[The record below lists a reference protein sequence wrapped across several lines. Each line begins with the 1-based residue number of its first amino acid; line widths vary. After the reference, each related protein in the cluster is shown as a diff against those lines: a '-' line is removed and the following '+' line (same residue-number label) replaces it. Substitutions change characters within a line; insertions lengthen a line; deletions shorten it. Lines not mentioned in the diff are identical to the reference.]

1 MASLVNKMN
10 DDNVLFGEYNIEELK
25 DDDNF
30 DKLIEVFTKFTLK
43 YENFVKNY
51 HSLKSKENLK
61 SFCNDSQKLFSIIN
75 YSLNESLNDDDS
87 DDDDSDD
94 DEDTHNQIK
103 NTIKNIDIFLTSL
116 PDNEFI
122 DNHSLEESE
131 DKLTN
136 EKTKIALFE
145 INSFFKKLGDDINDI
160 NESMKELDTGL
171 EKSCNQIRKTIEIAI
186 ISKELKEKYS
196 SLNENIKNKNFNFIK
211 KDIKWVNEKMEL
223 INTIINDNNYDLK
236 KELDYKKFYEIGEK
250 HENGI
255 TVTEEESN
263 YLTEY
268 NCIYT
273 FNSLLSYLKSIKF
286 VIEKIIT

>member
-1 MASLVNKMN
+1 MASLMNKMN
-10 DDNVLFGEYNIEELK
+10 DDNILFGEYNIEELK

-51 HSLKSKENLK
+51 HSLKSKDNLK

-87 DDDDSDD
+87 DDD
-94 DEDTHNQIK
+94 EDTCKQIE

-131 DKLTN
+131 DKLNN
-136 EKTKIALFE
+136 EKIKIALFE
-145 INSFFKKLGDDINDI
+145 INSFFKKLGDNINDL
-160 NESMKELDTGL
+160 NESMKEMNTGL
-171 EKSCNQIRKTIEIAI
+171 EKSCNQLKKTVEIAI

-211 KDIKWVNEKMEL
+211 EDIKWINEKMEL
-223 INTIINDNNYDLK
+223 IITIINDNNYDLK

-255 TVTEEESN
+255 TVTKEESN

-268 NCIYT
+268 NYIYT

-286 VIEKIIT
+286 IIEKIIT

>member
-1 MASLVNKMN
+1 MASIISKINEN
-10 DDNVLFGEYNIEELK
+10 DDNIIFGEYNIKELK

-30 DKLIEVFTKFTLK
+30 DKLMEVLTKFALK
-43 YENFVKNY
+43 YESFVKNF
-51 HSLKSKENLK
+51 HILKSKENLK

-75 YSLNESLNDDDS
+75 HSLSESLNDE
-87 DDDDSDD
+87 DSDD
-94 DEDTHNQIK
+94 DEDTHNQIE
-103 NTIKNIDIFLTSL
+103 NIIKNIDIFLTSI

-131 DKLTN
+131 DKFIN

-145 INSFFKKLGDDINDI
+145 INSFFKKLGDDMNDL
-160 NESMKELDTGL
+160 NKSMTEMNTGL
-171 EKSCNQIRKTIEIAI
+171 EKSCNQLKATVEVAI

-196 SLNENIKNKNFNFIK
+196 SLNENVKNKKFDFIK
-211 KDIKWVNEKMEL
+211 EDVKWVNEKMDL
-223 INTIINDNNYDLK
+223 LKTLINDNNYNLK
-236 KELDYKKFYEIGEK
+236 KELDYAKFHEIGEK

-255 TVTEEESN
+255 TITKEEGN

-273 FNSLLSYLKSIKF
+273 FNSLLSYLKNIKL